1 MDEQFIGKRVD
12 EERFRIY
19 PDRCGHNVIRVAV
32 TAAWMLVSDGR
43 VWVFQ
48 KPLISW
54 DLHASRRKWLRADG
68 KSTMTRLF
76 DEQKRSFPEL

>member
-32 TAAWMLVSDGR
+32 TAAWVLVSDGR

-48 KPLISW
+48 KPAA
-54 DLHASRRKWLRADG
+54 DLLGSSRIQAEMASR
-68 KSTMTRLF
+68 
-76 DEQKRSFPEL
+76 